1 MKPDKKLKNAIE
13 NLITLARY
21 ALDNGV
27 ASDEQEKLAKKSI
40 NKCEEFIGISTED
53 YEEIMIGEIS
63 VDKFASLIKRSK
75 KS

>member
-53 YEEIMIGEIS
+53 YEEIIIGEMS
-63 VDKFASLIKRSK
+63 ATKFANLIKK
-75 KS
+75 K

>member
-13 NLITLARY
+13 NLITLAKY

-40 NKCEEFIGISTED
+40 NKCEEFIGFSTED
-53 YEEIMIGEIS
+53 YEEITIGEIS
-63 VDKFASLIKRSK
+63 VDKFANLIKRNK
-75 KS
+75 N